1 MLFADRHT
9 YFAIVPQR
17 KSEVFMETN
26 DSASVKTDKT
36 SDPCQP
42 RSLSRRQLMLTGGA
56 AAAAFS
62 IVPRHVLGGAGF
74 VAPSDKIT
82 LACIGFGTEAIR
94 EIGGILASPEVQIV
108 AVCDV
113 EKDGTHYLEWSKND
127 IRDTIRELIENPTW
141 REGSNHVPGGRD
153 VGKEIVE
160 TYYAKQR
167 SREHYKGCA
176 TYVDFRELLDKEKD
190 VTAVKV
196 MTPDHTHAAIS
207 LAALKKGKNVIVHKP
222 LANRLLEA
230 RAVIETAR
238 SNKIATH
245 FLPATEGFGQKLAV
259 DMIKNGAIGTLREI
273 HNWSMRPMWPQFA
286 TRPADTPPVPAGFDW
301 TLWLGPALDRP
312 YHPNYTHT
320 NFRGWY
326 EFGGGSIADMG
337 HYSLWPIFQLLDLES
352 PISVES
358 TPTHVCSVSEQICV
372 PIKNDYS
379 FPAACTI
386 RMRFA
391 PKGTRGALDIFWYDG
406 GIKPPVPDELMAVNK
421 ELSEE
426 GMMFVGDKGKILG
439 GFRGENSQIIPEA
452 RMRAYRQANNLPE
465 PAPRQRGRRQ
475 GGNPGA
481 RNASWINAFKGGPA
495 SYGDFLL
502 GGPISDAMNLASISL
517 RLGGRRL
524 LWDSAGAKITNV
536 SEANKFLTREY
547 RPGWEI

>member
-1 MLFADRHT
+1 MKT
-9 YFAIVPQR
+9 
-17 KSEVFMETN
+17 K
-26 DSASVKTDKT
+26 DSVSKNTDET
-36 SDPCQP
+36 SDPSHP
-42 RSLSRRQLMLTGGA
+42 RGLSRRQLMLTGGVA
-56 AAAAFS
+56 ATAFT

-74 VAPSDKIT
+74 VAPSEKIT
-82 LACIGFGTEAIR
+82 LACVGFGTQAIR
-94 EIGGILASPEVQIV
+94 EIGGILASPDVQVV

-113 EKDGTHYLEWSKND
+113 EKDGLNYLEWGKNQ
-127 IRDTIRELIENPTW
+127 IRDGIRRLIGIPTW
-141 REGSNHVPGGRD
+141 REGFNHVPGGRD

-167 SREHYKGCA
+167 GKEHYKGCA
-176 TYVDFRELLDKEKD
+176 TYVDFRELLDKQQD

-207 LAALKKGKNVIVHKP
+207 IAALKKGMNVIVHKP

-238 SNKIATH
+238 SKKIATH
-245 FLPATEGFGQKLAV
+245 FLPANQGGGQKQAV

-273 HNWSMRPMWPQFA
+273 HNWSMRPMWPQFP
-286 TRPADTPPVPAGFDW
+286 TLPTDTPPVPAGFDW
-301 TLWLGPALDRP
+301 TLWLGPSRDRP

-326 EFGGGSIADMG
+326 EFGAGSIADMG

-358 TPTHVCSVSEQICV
+358 TPSHLCTVSEDVCLR
-372 PIKNDYS
+372 IKNDYS

-391 PKGTRGALDIFWYDG
+391 PKAEREALDIFWYDG
-406 GIKPPVPDELMAVNK
+406 GIKPPVPEELMAENQ
-421 ELSEE
+421 EFPEE

-439 GFRGENSQIIPEA
+439 GFRSENPQLIPEA
-452 RMRAYRQANNLPE
+452 RMRVYRTANHLPE
-465 PAPRQRGRRQ
+465 PAPRRRGGGGGRQ
-475 GGNPGA
+475 GGDPSA
-481 RNASWINAFKGGPA
+481 RNAAWITAFKGGPA

-502 GGPISDAMNLASISL
+502 ARPICDAVNLAAISL
-517 RLGGRRL
+517 RLDGRRL
-524 LWDSAGAKITNV
+524 LWDSAGAKITNIA
-536 SEANKFLTREY
+536 EANRFLTREY
-547 RPGWEI
+547 RPGWEL